1 MSRRR
6 NNYMKRVKTIEKMT
20 AIRNIFFT
28 FGALMFLPLVLTA
41 EADNLFG
48 YWVLM
53 LTASV
58 VSIGISVFLEYVM
71 LYCISHEGD
80 IKVSTIFA
88 WSIEYEDR
96 SYKTWLKTHKLKD
109 SVANFNRYYS
119 YLYR

>member
-6 NNYMKRVKTIEKMT
+6 NYMKRVKTIEKMT
-20 AIRNIFFT
+20 AIRNICFT
-28 FGALMFLPLVLTA
+28 FGALMFLPLVLTT
-41 EADNLFG
+41 EADNMFG
-48 YWVLM
+48 YWILM

-58 VSIGISVFLEYVM
+58 VSIGIAVFLEYVM